1 VANGEAVVKHMGAVD
16 MYANMLTKPPHG
28 QQFINERE
36 GFTVKELT
44 VTA

>member
-1 VANGEAVVKHMGAVD
+1 MTNGDAVVKHMDTVD

-36 GFTVKELT
+36 GLTVKELI